1 MARRIQVATL
11 SDSRLFR
18 EALSSRLALEDE
30 VNVVCSAATIF
41 DLLTRAQGHPIEILL
56 VAHLTFRPGRTV
68 EVVWDVKT
76 LLPATR
82 MIVLGVLG
90 CEQDKADTVRWVE
103 AGAMAWLGQD
113 TTYESLLEV
122 IRAVSEGRIYGPPDL
137 MTQVASRIAQLQQ
150 ESPKLN
156 VFRQEPLT
164 EEESAVALWVR
175 LGLSNKAIARQL
187 GVGQENVKACVSKV
201 LRKLGERRWD
211 LDLRRGRRN
220 V

>member
-30 VNVVCSAATIF
+30 VNVVCAAATIF

-56 VAHLTFRPGRTV
+56 AHLSFRPGLTV
-68 EVVWDVKT
+68 DVVTDVKT

-90 CEQDKADTVRWVE
+90 CEQDNADTVRWVE

-137 MTQVASRIAQLQQ
+137 MTHVASRIAQLQQ
-150 ESPKLN
+150 ESPKVN

-187 GVGQENVKACVSKV
+187 GVGQESVKACVSKV
-201 LRKLGERRWD
+201 LTKLGERRWD
-211 LDLRRGRRN
+211 LDLRRRRRRN